1 MSNKQMGDYVGNSKA
16 PSKRQ
21 LKKLSSFIV
30 AIAVGGVMV
39 WAGKNATTQKT
50 SAVNTSG
57 EGHRIIKVVDGD
69 TAEIDIK
76 GQKRTVRFIGMDT
89 PEVVDPRKIVQC
101 FGREASNKGHELL
114 EGKTV
119 QLEYDPV
126 VGEQDKYG
134 RLLAYIILPDGS
146 IYNQRMIAEGYAH
159 EYTYQSQVYKYQTQ
173 FKAAEVS
180 ARTSQLGLWNP
191 STCNGDTK
199 QAAK

>member
-1 MSNKQMGDYVGNSKA
+1 MSDKKLVSTINSSKP
-16 PSKRQ
+16 PSRRQ
-21 LKKLSSFIV
+21 LKKLSSLIV
-30 AIAVGGVMV
+30 ALAVGGVMIWV
-39 WAGKNATTQKT
+39 GKNATTQKT
-50 SAVNTSG
+50 IITNSSG
-57 EGHRIIKVVDGD
+57 EGHRIIKVIDGD

-89 PEVVDPRKIVQC
+89 PEVVDPRKTVQC

-134 RLLAYIILPDGS
+134 RLLAYIILSDGS

-159 EYTYQSQVYKYQTQ
+159 EYTYQSQVYKYQAQ
-173 FKAAEVS
+173 FKAAEKAAQV
-180 ARTSQLGLWNP
+180 ADLGLWSPN
-191 STCNGDTK
+191 TCSGDTK
-199 QAAK
+199 KSAR